1 MSSGQG
7 LSALFWFIAILA
19 LVPLVLW
26 LVKRSPMG
34 ARLSSGPMR
43 NVAVLPLSPSQR
55 VVTIE
60 VGKGDEKRWLVLGVT
75 PGSINMLY
83 TLSPDEDV
91 HGPIA
96 LPTPASGFA
105 QLFDRM
111 KQGGGQR
118 DKS

>member
-1 MSSGQG
+1 MTSGQG
-7 LSALFWFIAILA
+7 LSALFWFIAVLA

-26 LVKRSPMG
+26 LVKRSPIG

-43 NVAVLPLSPSQR
+43 NVAVLPLSASQR

-83 TLSPDEDV
+83 TLSPDEEV
-91 HGPIA
+91 HAPIA
-96 LPTPASGFA
+96 LPTAASGFA
-105 QLFDRM
+105 QVLERM
-111 KQGGGQR
+111 KNGGR
-118 DKS
+118 NAR